1 MAFMKTDSRNR
12 VHLRKITRP
21 RSRHSQPGLRATLT
35 GLALL
40 VISTL
45 ACAAGKTTLGV
56 VNWIGYGPLYCAAA
70 NDFYKRHGAD
80 VKLVTF
86 SDNSLMPGALIGG
99 ELDAS
104 TLTYDQVI
112 AATAKGWK
120 LKVVIPLD
128 YSVGGDAILSSAA
141 VRTVADLRGRK
152 VAFQPSSPS
161 DFLLGY
167 ALTRAGLS
175 AKDIQT
181 VSSTPEGVVAIM
193 ATGQVDAGV
202 TYQPSVAMILKL
214 DGGKRYH
221 VLLSSRE
228 ARGMI
233 TDVLA
238 FRESTIAKD
247 PKLVDALVRG
257 TMDGLAFMQQ
267 QPDKAVAII
276 GKVLDLSADEVR
288 AQLTNVENPSLAQ
301 LADVFQRTSN
311 LPSFHASGAI
321 IGDILKKEG
330 QIERVPSIEDTY
342 DPRFVADLQARPG
355 DLR

>member
-12 VHLRKITRP
+12 VHLRKIARP

-45 ACAAGKTTLGV
+45 ACATGKTTLGV

>member
-1 MAFMKTDSRNR
+1 MKTDCRG
-12 VHLRKITRP
+12 
-21 RSRHSQPGLRATLT
+21 GLRAIIIITSSV
-35 GLALL
+35 ALL
-40 VISTL
+40 LISPVVS
-45 ACAAGKTTLGV
+45 AAGKTTLGV

-70 NDFYKRHGAD
+70 NGFYKRHGAD

-86 SDNSLMPGALIGG
+86 SDNSLMPGALMGG

-112 AATAKGWK
+112 AAAAKGWK
-120 LKVVIPLD
+120 LKVVMPLD

-141 VRTVADLRGRK
+141 VRSVKDLKGRR

-181 VSSTPEGVVAIM
+181 VNSTPEGVVAIM

-202 TYQPSVAMILKL
+202 TYEPSVSMVLKL
-214 DGGKRYH
+214 YGGKRYH

-238 FRESTIAKD
+238 FRESTIVKD

-257 TMDGLAFMQQ
+257 TMEGLAFMQQ

-276 GKVLDLSADEVR
+276 SKALEISADEVR
-288 AQLTNVENPSLAQ
+288 AQLTNVENPSLTQ
-301 LADVFQRTSN
+301 LADVFQKSSA
-311 LPSFHASGAI
+311 LPSFHASGAV
-321 IGDILKKEG
+321 IGDIMKKEG
-330 QIERVPSIEDTY
+330 QIERVPSIEETY
-342 DPRFVADLQARPG
+342 DARFVSDVQARPG

>member
-12 VHLRKITRP
+12 VHLRKIARP